1 LYYCIV
7 LVVCCRLDL
16 ILLCVD
22 LSFLE
27 SSQIRAVIR
36 ASVTVLS
43 TCIVFTH
50 VYTCIVY
57 TLFTPVLFTHVYTC
71 IVYTCLHLYCL
82 HIVYTCIVYTLFT
95 PVLFT
100 HCLHLYCLHMFTMY
114 VKWVSKENEKK
125 RTSNKVPWIIFIIT
139 FVL

>member
-71 IVYTCLHLYCL
+71 IVYTLFTPVFFTHVYTCIVYTCLHLYCL
-82 HIVYTCIVYTLFT
+82 HIVYTCIVYT
-95 PVLFT
+95 
-100 HCLHLYCLHMFTMY
+100 CLHLYCSHMFTMY

-125 RTSNKVPWIIFIIT
+125 TNQ
-139 FVL
+139 